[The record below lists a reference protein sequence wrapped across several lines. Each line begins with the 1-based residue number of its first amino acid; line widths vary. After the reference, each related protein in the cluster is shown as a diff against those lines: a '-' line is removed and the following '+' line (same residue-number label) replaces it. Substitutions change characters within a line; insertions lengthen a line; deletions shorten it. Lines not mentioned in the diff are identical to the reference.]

1 MVNVISPKAIARR
14 NFWIAEIKKLSGNF
28 CNDTARLVNELSEE
42 IKLDGVNAVIDH
54 LRLCGNIPEEY
65 EHDSSEEKLY
75 SKYTDNVLSF
85 SFKAIGLRS
94 IVLTERADAA
104 DVEAVSKEYSFV
116 ADAKAFRLSR
126 TAKNQKDFKV
136 QAMDG
141 WKKGKPYA
149 MVVCP
154 IYQLPNR
161 SSQIYQQA
169 SIRNI
174 CIFTYSHLALLV
186 SYAKISGELKTK
198 KLLHD
203 ILNTISAL
211 NPSKNAVDY
220 WLAINKT
227 ILNKES
233 TILNIWNTE
242 KKASIES
249 IAIAKENDLRFLAS
263 ERERIMKMDHDEA
276 IQELIKIKKIDSK
289 IKTIKAITDNGLFE
303 II

>member
-1 MVNVISPKAIARR
+1 
-14 NFWIAEIKKLSGNF
+14 
-28 CNDTARLVNELSEE
+28 
-42 IKLDGVNAVIDH
+42 
-54 LRLCGNIPEEY
+54 
-65 EHDSSEEKLY
+65 
-75 SKYTDNVLSF
+75 
-85 SFKAIGLRS
+85 
-94 IVLTERADAA
+94 
-104 DVEAVSKEYSFV
+104 
-116 ADAKAFRLSR
+116 
-126 TAKNQKDFKV
+126 
-136 QAMDG
+136 
-141 WKKGKPYA
+141 